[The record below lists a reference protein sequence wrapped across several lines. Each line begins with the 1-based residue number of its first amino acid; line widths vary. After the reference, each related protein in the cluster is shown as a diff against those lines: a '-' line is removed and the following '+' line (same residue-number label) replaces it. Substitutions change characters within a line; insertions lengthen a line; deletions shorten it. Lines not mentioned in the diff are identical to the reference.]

1 MSETEENQTVI
12 LCPKRKLALLMNFSN
27 FPAFVTCVKFEE
39 INFTANNQNKIVKM
53 EMNEKVGESLDLPF
67 ITIQDF
73 MFQNGLKETRVKSGP
88 QEIAA
93 RQKMNHVEFEKAF
106 YSAEKTVKRKLVRK
120 K

>member
-1 MSETEENQTVI
+1 
-12 LCPKRKLALLMNFSN
+12 MNFSN

-88 QEIAA
+88 QEMVA

-106 YSAEKTVKRKLVRK
+106 YSAEKTVKTKLVRK
-120 K
+120 NK